1 MIKLNKSKF
10 FKLTL
15 RNNVYIILLLKLST
29 CKTILFYIKSI
40 KFTNYRFFKI
50 TQDWEYEL
58 R

>member
-15 RNNVYIILLLKLST
+15 RNNVYIILLLKFST